1 LAKAPRLPKLPPTA
15 ARIGQLRKRVTRN
28 RRSSSGL
35 GGSAASTAASM
46 LMDFFT
52 GFFNLEFNNDQKSK
66 LGMFG
71 RALGA
76 GASSGGA
83 VDSTPL
89 PTMEKPKRVSK
100 KSNPSFATITTQL
113 DDLVKSANKIGVYT
127 KEQQEAILKQI
138 NQAKR
143 VAKEQQLENKA
154 PAVPELPETGTGS
167 DLGPLDTSVNALI
180 KKIDELSE
188 TVDGLSNGGLGGA
201 GPSMMPMDLSGG
213 GRRGRRAPQARVV
226 KSASSPTG
234 YRYAAGSGKGG
245 QYAKAPSWLGRA
257 TAAISGGTR
266 SAATRIAAPIA
277 AGAAS
282 SRVAGLMT
290 AGFRSTKR
298 AGGSIKAAVRKA
310 AGPIIGKALGRT
322 ALKSIPLVGVGLG
335 AAFAVSRLMQGDVVG
350 AGVELGSGVAGPLTA
365 VPALGASVAR
375 DTYASV
381 YGVQPEQDPNFSA
394 RYKELKG
401 EIDQMVKEQ
410 LSGAVKPASTPTDRE
425 TGETETPTARPQA
438 APVRQPPAV
447 PAVTPP
453 AGATGGDA
461 GADASPAASTTGGGG
476 AGTTGTPSAA
486 ATPTT
491 AGTAAPQQMTP
502 EPTTGP
508 ALAGPTMETNA
519 MSGATLTAQQ
529 MPVSAEFRGYG
540 YNPTSGKFMPQTGN
554 TTRGAAAGVGNIP
567 SPVYSSPNLDESFLS
582 SLFFNS

>member
-1 LAKAPRLPKLPPTA
+1 
-15 ARIGQLRKRVTRN
+15 
-28 RRSSSGL
+28 
-35 GGSAASTAASM
+35 M
-46 LMDFFT
+46 LMDFFA
-52 GFFNLEFNNDQKSK
+52 GFFDIDLSSDKKSK

-71 RALGA
+71 KALGA
-76 GASSGGA
+76 GAAGGA
-83 VDSTPL
+83 ADSTPL
-89 PTMEKPKRVSK
+89 PTMEQPKRVSK

-113 DDLVKSANKIGVYT
+113 EDLVKTANKIGVYT
-127 KEQQEAILKQI
+127 KEQQEAILKQL

-154 PAVPELPETGTGS
+154 PAVPELPEMGTGG

-180 KKIDELSE
+180 QKIDELSE

-213 GRRGRRAPQARVV
+213 RRRGRRAPQARVV

-245 QYAKAPSWLGRA
+245 QYAKAPSWFGRA
-257 TAAISGGTR
+257 TAAVSGGAR

-290 AGFRSTKR
+290 AGFRSTKK

-322 ALKSIPLVGVGLG
+322 ALKSIPIVGAGIG
-335 AAFAVSRLMQGDVVG
+335 AAFAVGRLLQGDVVG
-350 AGVELGSGVAGPLTA
+350 AGVELASGVAGPLTA
-365 VPALGASVAR
+365 VPALAASVAR
-375 DTYASV
+375 DTYANV

-410 LSGAVKPASTPTDRE
+410 LSGAVKPTSTPTDRE
-425 TGETETPTARPQA
+425 TGETETPTNPPQA
-438 APVRQPPAV
+438 APVRQPPAI
-447 PAVTPP
+447 PPVTPP
-453 AGATGGDA
+453 AGTSGGNSSPDA
-461 GADASPAASTTGGGG
+461 AAESSTTGGAG
-476 AGTTGTPSAA
+476 AGGTAAPSAA
-486 ATPTT
+486 ASTGG
-491 AGTAAPQQMTP
+491 GTAAPQQMTP
-502 EPTTGP
+502 EPTTGTTI
-508 ALAGPTMETNA
+508 ASPTMETNA

-529 MPVSAEFRGYG
+529 MPVAAINRSYG
-540 YNPTSGKFMPQTGN
+540 FNPMTGRFMPQTGN

-567 SPVYSSPNLDESFLS
+567 SPVFTSPNIEGLKRT
-582 SLFFNS
+582 LFFDYI